1 MARTSSEMRVDLG
14 GLGSVSEGANEVCSF
29 VEIMNIETGKFVTID
44 ERCLAEF
51 SDANYASFL
60 AILAAHLGEA

>member
-14 GLGSVSEGANEVCSF
+14 GLGSVSDGANEVCSF
-29 VEIMNIETGKFVTID
+29 VEITNIETGKFVTID

-60 AILAAHLGEA
+60 AVLAAHLGEA